1 MTAYTNPDLIHS
13 LNTAA
18 GRRVDK
24 RSEVKVSSCK
34 EKERQAEPLVRERK
48 TGKLADRERMCSF
61 MAMAISSGLRVE
73 KGQHWSN
80 MRRRG

>member
-1 MTAYTNPDLIHS
+1 MYTNPDLIHG

-48 TGKLADRERMCSF
+48 RGETRRQRENVF
-61 MAMAISSGLRVE
+61 IHGHGHFQWAAG
-73 KGQHWSN
+73 
-80 MRRRG
+80 